1 MDEEEQRCIVAFRH
15 TFDGVN
21 GERVLKY
28 LDRFCRTDE
37 DLFTQDIR
45 QNDYLQGR
53 RSVMLEIRKQL
64 KKELENV

>member
-21 GERVLKY
+21 GERVLEY

>member
-1 MDEEEQRCIVAFRH
+1 MDEEEQRCIVAFRY

-21 GERVLKY
+21 GERVLEY